1 MTSEKTCARRAR
13 TTEEDSN
20 KGESK
25 CQPKAEPE
33 QGDSKIQYA
42 QAGEET
48 ANVVEVFT

>member
-1 MTSEKTCARRAR
+1 MKKTGFFFIPPPSVLR
-13 TTEEDSN
+13 
-20 KGESK
+20 
-25 CQPKAEPE
+25 